1 MDTLPSP
8 IACGRFMHMDIN
20 TSFKHTYQGKES
32 SSYTYKCWCT
42 CTHKLGPQRLFH
54 MKALRSSDFCPRIM
68 SQKSPFG
75 VLKWMKACFFI
86 SIPPFIFP
94 GAWASICSRFWAS
107 FFGASF
113 FCLCFVVIV
122 YHFVLSPTKQAD
134 TQRFS
139 PPASSSFL
147 SFTRGMADDCA
158 LGDLLLDPPSVRC
171 RD

>member
-20 TSFKHTYQGKES
+20 TSFKHTYRGKES

-75 VLKWMKACFFI
+75 ILKWMKACFFI
-86 SIPPFIFP
+86 SIFPFIFP
-94 GAWASICSRFWAS
+94 GAWVSIYSRFWAS

-113 FCLCFVVIV
+113 FCLCVLLLSCVI
-122 YHFVLSPTKQAD
+122 
-134 TQRFS
+134 
-139 PPASSSFL
+139 L
-147 SFTRGMADDCA
+147 SF
-158 LGDLLLDPPSVRC
+158 PPPNKLTPSASRPPPPRLFWASREGWRMTVL
-171 RD
+171 